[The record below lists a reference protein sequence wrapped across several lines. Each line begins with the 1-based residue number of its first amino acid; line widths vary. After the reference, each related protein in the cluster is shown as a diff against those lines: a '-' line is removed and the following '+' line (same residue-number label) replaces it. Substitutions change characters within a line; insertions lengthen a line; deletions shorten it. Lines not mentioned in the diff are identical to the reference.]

1 VLGID
6 VVRIPTHRPIRRRD
20 LGARLYRHGAAR
32 DAAAARSAIAAAA
45 QGRAALIGTRSVAA
59 SERIAALLEAAG
71 VAHRVLNAKQDAE
84 EASIIAEAG
93 QPGRVTVA
101 TNMAGRGTDILLA
114 PEVKAAGGLH
124 VVLTEFHDS
133 KRIDRQLYGRA
144 GRQGDQ
150 GSFESLVALDD
161 ELFGAHAGML
171 ARWIGAHCR
180 PDPQGLLPGWS
191 VALLRHWAQSRA
203 EAHHADVRAQT
214 LGRERDTDRLLAFA
228 GRSE

>member
-1 VLGID
+1 
-6 VVRIPTHRPIRRRD
+6 
-20 LGARLYRHGAAR
+20 
-32 DAAAARSAIAAAA
+32 
-45 QGRAALIGTRSVAA
+45 
-59 SERIAALLEAAG
+59 
-71 VAHRVLNAKQDAE
+71 
-84 EASIIAEAG
+84 
-93 QPGRVTVA
+93 
-101 TNMAGRGTDILLA
+101 
-114 PEVKAAGGLH
+114 

-150 GSFESLVALDD
+150 GSFESLAALDD

-180 PDPQGLLPGWS
+180 PDAQGLLPGWS
-191 VALLRHWAQSRA
+191 VALLRRWAQYCA